1 MAYAAVV
8 TVPRR
13 GSEILVEIAETDC
26 EATSEATVTLAVN
39 KFKIHRQMCELD
51 SGTGTTIDPII
62 GNATNPSG
70 AALLLSNG
78 TAAQSVDNSLTGG
91 ICCYDADGVLYH
103 RSQPDAGTDNTVT
116 TLYLLTVGW

>member
-8 TVPRR
+8 TVTRR

-62 GNATNPSG
+62 GNAANPSG
-70 AALLLSNG
+70 IAVLLSND
-78 TAAQSVDNSLTGG
+78 TAAEAVDNSLTGG
-91 ICCYDADGVLYH
+91 ICCFDADGVLYH